1 VALRFKNLVG
11 APKRG
16 LHLGEIGW
24 GRAFGYAVRFLVFS
38 IIWVVVGGL
47 LVGVGVAMVLASLGI
62 SYGWPTRSHGYTP
75 GTGVNLGLL
84 VGGVAAVVA
93 GTAVAE
99 LGTLATFFKLMSR
112 LVGESVPR
120 APAQ

>member
-1 VALRFKNLVG
+1 
-11 APKRG
+11 
-16 LHLGEIGW
+16 LGEIGW

-47 LVGVGVAMVLASLGI
+47 LVGVSVAMVLASLGI
-62 SYGWPTRSHGYTP
+62 SYGWPTRSYGYTP
-75 GTGVNLGLL
+75 STGVNLGLL
-84 VGGVAAVVA
+84 VGGVVAVVA
-93 GTAVAE
+93 GAAVAG
-99 LGTLATFFKLMSR
+99 LGTLATFFKLTSR

>member
-1 VALRFKNLVG
+1 M
-11 APKRG
+11 
-16 LHLGEIGW
+16 GEIGW
-24 GRAFGYAVRFLVFS
+24 GRAFGYAVRFLVLS

-62 SYGWPTRSHGYTP
+62 SYGWPTRSYGYTP

-84 VGGVAAVVA
+84 VGGVVA
-93 GTAVAE
+93 GAAVAE
-99 LGTLATFFKLMSR
+99 LGTLATFFKLTSR